1 VSRAVPP
8 TLPDD
13 AALAQLHAHA
23 VSQLSPATLARL
35 RAARHAPQR
44 ARAHGWWLATA
55 CSLLVALGLGIS
67 FTARPPAATPMQVA
81 AVAADDSSDVLDEN
95 PDLYLWLGATDLA
108 ME

>member
-1 VSRAVPP
+1 MSRPVSP

-13 AALAQLHAHA
+13 AALVQLHAHA
-23 VSQLSPATLARL
+23 VTQLSPATLARL

-44 ARAHGWWLATA
+44 ARAHGWWLASA
-55 CSLLVALGLGIS
+55 CSLVVALGLGIS
-67 FTARPPAATPMQVA
+67 FTARPPVA
-81 AVAADDSSDVLDEN
+81 PPVLMAGVAADDSGDVLDEN